1 MIRDISFEDLR
12 HMRGAEGI
20 ILRGCG
26 DDAQSCLKGLNSL
39 LNIAHIL
46 KNDSQITSCG
56 RFIHSNLTCMLFPLD
71 GVEYDETALKNW
83 LHGTDFLF
91 RGIMLTDFV
100 ERSLGG
106 FVQEEEAE
114 EENPEMT

>member
-1 MIRDISFEDLR
+1 
-12 HMRGAEGI
+12 MRGAEGI

-46 KNDSQITSCG
+46 KNGSQITTCR

-106 FVQEEEAE
+106 FVQEEVTE
-114 EENPEMT
+114 ECPTM